1 VELAVAVMDTA
12 SIRAKVAAIEAQR
25 EFLVKLL
32 ERPDLGLLTIDV
44 NQAIEEMDELIAEFK
59 QTFPAP

>member
-1 VELAVAVMDTA
+1 MDT
-12 SIRAKVAAIEAQR
+12 SAIQARVQQIESQR

-44 NQAIEEMDELIAEFK
+44 NQAIEEMDELITEFK
-59 QTFPAP
+59 QTFPASSM

>member
-1 VELAVAVMDTA
+1 MDT
-12 SIRAKVAAIEAQR
+12 SAIQARVQQIESQR

-59 QTFPAP
+59 QTFPG

>member
-1 VELAVAVMDTA
+1 MDT
-12 SIRAKVAAIEAQR
+12 STIQVRVKAIEGQR

-32 ERPDLGLLTIDV
+32 ERPDLGMLSIDV

-59 QTFPAP
+59 QTFPEP

>member
-1 VELAVAVMDTA
+1 MNA
-12 SIRAKVAAIEAQR
+12 AAIQTRIKEIEGKR

-59 QTFPAP
+59 QTFPEN